1 MQEHERP
8 AAFTVDVRRDGARA
22 VVLPR
27 GELDIAT
34 VGRVRAEIDR
44 AVADG
49 CDRVVLDL
57 RETTFMDSTGLRLV
71 IAQAARED
79 ATLSFVDG
87 SGPVSRLFDLT
98 GMRDRLPFEP
108 GEAR

>member
-8 AAFTVDVRRDGARA
+8 GAFSVEVRREGPRA
-22 VVLPR
+22 VVVPC
-27 GELDIAT
+27 GELDLAT
-34 VGRVRAEIDR
+34 VDRVRVAIDR
-44 AVADG
+44 VVAGG

-79 ATLSFVDG
+79 AGVSFVDG
-87 SGPVSRLFDLT
+87 SEPVSRLFDLT
-98 GMRDRLPFEP
+98 GMRDRLRFEP
-108 GEAR
+108 GN